1 MLSLELLMNQ
11 AIEGNF
17 LLFLGPDDAGDL
29 SKKIYALDMSL
40 KWATVNTELPEEREM
55 HCQVGY
61 L

>member
-1 MLSLELLMNQ
+1 MVFVINYFYFIHILIS
-11 AIEGNF
+11 
-17 LLFLGPDDAGDL
+17 DDAGDL

-61 L
+61 LIIS